1 MIPKKRL
8 SGEVVLKMTL
18 GVMERHLGVKTEGYR
33 STTRQTQHVLLK
45 AVASG
50 HSVEAVCQD
59 RQHPV
64 SGNTLREQL
73 NAALPVAKLRE
84 QEEEMN
90 AALQA
95 AIPVGMPRGGLEVA
109 IDTHDE
115 PFYGKTPDLRAYT

>member
-1 MIPKKRL
+1 
-8 SGEVVLKMTL
+8 
-18 GVMERHLGVKTEGYR
+18 
-33 STTRQTQHVLLK
+33 
-45 AVASG
+45 
-50 HSVEAVCQD
+50 VEAVCQD

-95 AIPVGMPRGGLEVA
+95 AIPSAMPRGGLEVA